1 MARGPLE
8 GYDRRVTERI
18 DVAIIGAGSAGLSAL
33 REVRKATG
41 SFIVAEGGPLGTTCA
56 RVGCMPSKAFIQA
69 ANDFHGRLRL
79 DGRGVR
85 GGKKVRL
92 DVPAAL
98 AAVRA
103 LRDRFAA
110 GAAEPAARLGAR
122 LVRGR
127 ARFLGPGVLRVGDRE
142 FRVKRVILATG
153 SRPVVPKEFLALG
166 DRVVTTDSLFEL
178 EDLPQRIGVVGLGPV
193 GLEIGQALSRLGRD
207 VVAFDRTR
215 GLGKLTDPAVNARA
229 DRLLSEEFP
238 LRLGRDVSVRLRGGK
253 VAVRSGGRD
262 ISRDLI
268 LASLGRRPNLEALG
282 LETLGVELDEDG
294 LPEFDAGTMRLRG
307 FPIYLAGDASVQR
320 PVLHEAAD
328 DGRIAGYNS
337 VHRRT
342 RCFAR
347 RAPLS
352 ITFTDP
358 NIAQIGAAWSDL
370 KRGAFVT
377 GEADFE
383 AQGRALIMGENRG
396 LLRVYARESDGRFL
410 GAEMIGPAGEHL
422 GHLMAW
428 ALQMRLTVFEML
440 RMPFYHPVL
449 EEGLRDALRDAGRKA
464 RSGARKLEV
473 AFCD

>member
-1 MARGPLE
+1 MAGAPRE
-8 GYDRRVTERI
+8 GYHRRVIERI

-33 REVRKATG
+33 REVRKATD

-56 RVGCMPSKAFIQA
+56 RVGCMPSKALIQA
-69 ANDFHGRLRL
+69 ANDAH
-79 DGRGVR
+79 
-85 GGKKVRL
+85 GGKKARGGI
-92 DVPAAL
+92 PATL
-98 AAVRA
+98 ASVRA

-110 GAAEPAARLGAR
+110 GASDPAKRLGAR

-127 ARFLGPGVLRVGDRE
+127 ARFLGPGALRVGNRE
-142 FRVKRVILATG
+142 LLAKRVILATG

-166 DRVVTTDSLFEL
+166 DRVVTTDALFEL
-178 EDLPQRIGVVGLGPV
+178 EDLPRRIGVVGLGPV

-207 VVAFDRTR
+207 VVAFDRGR
-215 GLGKLTDPAVNARA
+215 SLGKLTDPAVNARA
-229 DRLLSEEFP
+229 VKILSEEFP
-238 LRLGRDVSVRLRGGK
+238 LRLGRDVSVRLSGGK
-253 VAVRSGGRD
+253 VAVRSGGRE
-262 ISRDLI
+262 SFLDLI

-282 LETLGVELDEDG
+282 LEALGVELDEDG
-294 LPEFDAGTMRLRG
+294 LPEFDPGTMRLRG
-307 FPIYLAGDASVQR
+307 FPIFLAGDASVQR

-358 NIAQIGAAWSDL
+358 NIAQVGAAWSDL
-370 KRGAFVT
+370 ERGAFVT
-377 GEADFE
+377 GEADF
-383 AQGRALIMGENRG
+383 ASQGRALIMGADRG
-396 LLRVYARESDGRFL
+396 LLRVYARKSDGLFL

-428 ALQMRLTVFEML
+428 ALQQEMTVFEML
-440 RMPFYHPVL
+440 RMPFYHPVV
-449 EEGLRDALRDAGRKA
+449 EEGLRDALRDAARKA

>member
-1 MARGPLE
+1 MAGAPRE

-33 REVRKATG
+33 REVRKATD
-41 SFIVAEGGPLGTTCA
+41 SFILAEGGPLGTTCA
-56 RVGCMPSKAFIQA
+56 RVGCMPSKALIQA
-69 ANDFHGRLRL
+69 ANDAH
-79 DGRGVR
+79 
-85 GGKKVRL
+85 GGKKARGGI
-92 DVPAAL
+92 PATL
-98 AAVRA
+98 SAVRA

-110 GAAEPAARLGAR
+110 GASDPAKRLGAR

-127 ARFLGPGVLRVGDRE
+127 ARFLGPGVLRVGSRE
-142 FRVKRVILATG
+142 FRARRVILATG

-166 DRVVTTDSLFEL
+166 DRVVTTDALFER
-178 EDLPQRIGVVGLGPV
+178 EDLPKRIGIVGLGPV

-207 VVAFDRTR
+207 VTAFDRGR
-215 GLGKLTDPAVNARA
+215 SLGKLTDPAVNARA
-229 DRLLSEEFP
+229 VRILSEEFP

-253 VAVRSGGRD
+253 VSVRSGGREHLL
-262 ISRDLI
+262 DLI

-282 LETLGVELDEDG
+282 LEALGVELDEDG
-294 LPEFDAGTMRLRG
+294 LPEFDPGTMRLRG

-320 PVLHEAAD
+320 PVQHEAAD

-358 NIAQIGAAWSDL
+358 NIAQVGAAWSDL

-377 GEADFE
+377 GEGDF
-383 AQGRALIMGENRG
+383 ASQGRALIMGEGRG
-396 LLRVYARESDGRFL
+396 LLRVYARRSDGLFL

-428 ALQMRLTVFEML
+428 ALQQGQTVFEML

-449 EEGLRDALRDAGRKA
+449 EEGLRDALRDAARQA
-464 RSGARKLEV
+464 RSGARRLEV

>member
-110 GAAEPAARLGAR
+110 GAAERAARLGAR